1 MRPSFADMFRSSAF
15 RTAGL
20 YSVLFVVS
28 LVALLSIVYLKST
41 SEFRS
46 DLREKIEAETSTLL
60 AIHHK
65 QGVDALIQAIGQRG
79 HSYYYYAVENR
90 AGKRLVDHLG
100 AARLA
105 VGWYGVDI
113 FEDQEDR
120 LAGELTTLEVLGTPL
135 DDGAILAVGAINEGA
150 DDLREFILY
159 SSSLVIGFTAV
170 LALVGGLITYR
181 TSMRRIDM
189 IASFSQG
196 IMSGDLTHRLPLNG
210 SGDELDRLSDNINQ
224 MIARIEQLM
233 AGMKQ
238 VTSDIAHD
246 LRTPLGRLRQKL
258 ELARDSE
265 CKGIECKAVFEL
277 TISEMDGILETFDAL
292 LRIGKIDAGA
302 AVRRFAE
309 VDLSEMTARL
319 GESYRPVIEDN
330 MQFLKTSIETGVRV
344 TGDRELLMQM
354 LVNLMENA
362 IRHCRSGTLISLSL
376 SQGDKAALL
385 TIADNGCGVPA
396 EELPKILRPFYRLE
410 QSRSSVGSGLGLALV
425 DAIARLHGIRLD
437 LSDNRPGLKI
447 SLAFSNQPNAVLQ
460 P

>member
-1 MRPSFADMFRSSAF
+1 
-15 RTAGL
+15 
-20 YSVLFVVS
+20 
-28 LVALLSIVYLKST
+28 
-41 SEFRS
+41 
-46 DLREKIEAETSTLL
+46 
-60 AIHHK
+60 
-65 QGVDALIQAIGQRG
+65 
-79 HSYYYYAVENR
+79 
-90 AGKRLVDHLG
+90 
-100 AARLA
+100 
-105 VGWYGVDI
+105 
-113 FEDQEDR
+113 
-120 LAGELTTLEVLGTPL
+120 
-135 DDGAILAVGAINEGA
+135 
-150 DDLREFILY
+150 
-159 SSSLVIGFTAV
+159 
-170 LALVGGLITYR
+170 
-181 TSMRRIDM
+181 
-189 IASFSQG
+189 
-196 IMSGDLTHRLPLNG
+196 MSGDLTHRLPLNG

-265 CKGIECKAVFEL
+265 CTGIECKAVFEL
-277 TISEMDGILETFDAL
+277 TIAETDGILETFDAL

-330 MQFLKTSIETGVRV
+330 TQFLKTSIETGVRV

-362 IRHCRSGTLISLSL
+362 IRHCNSGTLISLSL

-425 DAIARLHGIRLD
+425 DAIARLHGVRLD
-437 LSDNRPGLKI
+437 LSDNGPGLKI
-447 SLAFSNQPNAVLQ
+447 SLAFSNKPNAVLQ